1 MLLPLIEIRG
11 LSHYF
16 QLFFDDIPGVG
27 DKKKERLLNA
37 YPTMDS
43 LLNATVGEISQLTDD
58 KTARLVFDKIQKSK
72 KVEENLNKKAKT
84 LFN

>member
-1 MLLPLIEIRG
+1 MI
-11 LSHYF
+11 F
-16 QLFFDDIPGVG
+16 QGVG

-58 KTARLVFDKIQKSK
+58 KTARLIFDKIQKSK
-72 KVEENLNKKAKT
+72 KVEENLNKKAKI
-84 LFN
+84 LIN

>member
-1 MLLPLIEIRG
+1 MLLPHTEIRG

-16 QLFFDDIPGVG
+16 NLFDDIPGVG
-27 DKKKERLLNA
+27 VKKKERLLNA

-58 KTARLVFDKIQKSK
+58 KTARLIFDKIQKSK
-72 KVEENLNKKAKT
+72 KVEENLNKKAKI
-84 LFN
+84 LIN

>member
-1 MLLPLIEIRG
+1 
-11 LSHYF
+11 
-16 QLFFDDIPGVG
+16 
-27 DKKKERLLNA
+27 
-37 YPTMDS
+37 MDS

-58 KTARLVFDKIQKSK
+58 KTARLIFDKIQKSK